1 MAVNVGPANP
11 AVIADVSFSF
21 QDELTATLQNALGVA
36 VEIAVVEIT
45 RLLDRAL
52 RDVKSKI
59 LEALQDN
66 SALKFRLQSA
76 ETQLSNVCGRLN
88 QQPQRLD
95 DINVSSQLV
104 MTPIN
109 CSRVQR
115 GGPQINTLNNIRQQ
129 TEPAVDSEH
138 VYEVYGP
145 KETHTDKKQY
155 NLNVL

>member
-76 ETQLSNVCGRLN
+76 E
-88 QQPQRLD
+88 
-95 DINVSSQLV
+95 
-104 MTPIN
+104 
-109 CSRVQR
+109 
-115 GGPQINTLNNIRQQ
+115 NT
-129 TEPAVDSEH
+129 TF
-138 VYEVYGP
+138 
-145 KETHTDKKQY
+145 
-155 NLNVL
+155 